1 MGKMEDKVVLITG
14 GGKGIG
20 FGITTAFAKE
30 GANLIITGRTQ
41 STLDKAKQRR

>member
-1 MGKMEDKVVLITG
+1 MGKMKDKVVLITG

-41 STLDKAKQRR
+41 STLDKTKERR

>member
-1 MGKMEDKVVLITG
+1 MGKMNDNVVLITG

-30 GANLIITGRTQ
+30 GEI
-41 STLDKAKQRR
+41 